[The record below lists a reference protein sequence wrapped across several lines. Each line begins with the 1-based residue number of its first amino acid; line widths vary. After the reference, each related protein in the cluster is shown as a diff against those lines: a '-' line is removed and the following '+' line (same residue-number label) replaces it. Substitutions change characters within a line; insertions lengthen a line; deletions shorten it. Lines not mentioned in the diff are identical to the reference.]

1 MVIEFQDS
9 LQRRWVIKF
18 TYCKYILGRRK
29 RWCAP
34 YDHQLKLWWDCLI
47 AEMWDSMA
55 YEIENWNSLY
65 FPNLLGSVL
74 LLANCLYFLCKWNL
88 IGTTS
93 FIMQPDR
100 ANKFHDCVWVG
111 ITNIKTIIS
120 RSITSVFLFIFIFS
134 IRRFSCY

>member
-1 MVIEFQDS
+1 MEFQDS
-9 LQRRWVIKF
+9 LVRHWVIKF
-18 TYCKYILGRRK
+18 TYCRYILGRWK

-47 AEMWDSMA
+47 AEMWDSIA
-55 YEIENWNSLY
+55 YEIESWNSLH

-74 LLANCLYFLCKWNL
+74 LLADCLYFLCKWNL

-93 FIMQPDR
+93 FIMQSDR

-120 RSITSVFLFIFIFS
+120 RSITSVFIFIFIFS